1 MVERLVLGAVMS
13 AFLAVVERLLTSQR
27 DLQRAQRLLQRV
39 KGRR

>member
-1 MVERLVLGAVMS
+1 
-13 AFLAVVERLLTSQR
+13 VERLLTSQR